1 MPWNSDEIQT
11 IRISRRHVLGGAA
24 ASFAALAL
32 SAAGGPIAA
41 AAGSANLAEARR
53 SVGYLYVNGNTTGVN
68 TIDGFSRR
76 ADGSL
81 NPLPGSP
88 FPVGGAGTGA
98 ALASQGALAIS
109 SNGRYLLAVDAG
121 SDQVSVARINP
132 DGSVTGVPGSPFP
145 SNGVKP
151 VSITVHHDVVFVANA
166 GDGGA
171 NYTGFVLGHDGQL
184 RPLAGSTFEVPDGAG
199 IGLVLF
205 DHSGKHL
212 VGMRVNPS
220 LIDSF
225 IVDSDGHLTAAPGSP
240 FAAEAAGPFGSAFRP
255 GTFPAQL
262 FVSNAHAG
270 PGQGSVSAF
279 EVAHSGILT
288 SLPGSPYPNGET
300 APCWVALS
308 PDRRYLFAANTGSS
322 SISSFRIAPSGSL
335 SLVESVPLRGG
346 SGLGIFDLGLD
357 PSGRYLYQL
366 EGGVQKVA
374 ALTAKGGNLAE
385 LSSSPVALPAG
396 SSPGGIVIV

>member
-1 MPWNSDEIQT
+1 MPWKSDEIQT
-11 IRISRRHVLGGAA
+11 IRISRRRMLGGAA
-24 ASFAALAL
+24 ASVAALAL
-32 SAAGGPIAA
+32 SAAGGPLAA
-41 AAGSANLAEARR
+41 AAGSPNPAGQ

-68 TIDGFSRR
+68 TSDGFSRR
-76 ADGSL
+76 PDGSL
-81 NPLPGSP
+81 TPLPGSP
-88 FPVGGAGTGA
+88 FSIGGAGTGA
-98 ALASQGALAIS
+98 ALASQGALALS
-109 SNGRYLLAVDAG
+109 WNGRYLLAVDAG
-121 SDQVSVARINP
+121 SDQISVARINP
-132 DGSVTGVPGSPFP
+132 DGSLTAVPGSPFP

-151 VSITVHHDVVFVANA
+151 VSITVHHDMVFVANA
-166 GDGGA
+166 GAGGA
-171 NYTGFVLGHDGQL
+171 NYTGCVLDSDGQL
-184 RPLAGSTFEVPDGAG
+184 TPLAGSTFAVPDGAG
-199 IGLVLF
+199 LGLVLF
-205 DHSGKHL
+205 DQSGRHL

-225 IVDSDGHLTAAPGSP
+225 IVGSDGHLTAAPGSP

-255 GTFPAQL
+255 GTSPAQL

-279 EVAHSGILT
+279 EVANNGDLSP
-288 SLPGSPYPNGET
+288 LPGSPYPNGET

-322 SISSFRIAPSGSL
+322 SISSYRIAAGGSL
-335 SLVESVPLRGG
+335 SLVGSLPLRGG

-357 PSGRYLYQL
+357 PSGRYLYEL

-374 ALTAKGGNLAE
+374 ALTARGGTLAE

-396 SSPGGIVIV
+396 SIPGGIVVV